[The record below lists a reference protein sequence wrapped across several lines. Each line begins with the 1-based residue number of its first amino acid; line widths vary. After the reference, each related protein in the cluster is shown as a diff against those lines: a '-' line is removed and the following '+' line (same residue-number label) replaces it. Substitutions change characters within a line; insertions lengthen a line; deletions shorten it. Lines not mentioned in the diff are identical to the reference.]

1 MNAEREL
8 QVDRSIQRSVC
19 LQQFRYEPA
28 RRQYGTSTLLYSHLM
43 SKGSF
48 SYALGRISDLEIHV
62 DYYGA
67 ADTSWQYLV
76 GLSR

>member
-1 MNAEREL
+1 MNIKRKL

-28 RRQYGTSTLLYSHLM
+28 RRQYGMITLLSSHLM
-43 SKGSF
+43 SRGSF
-48 SYALGRISDLEIHV
+48 SALGRISDLEIHV

-67 ADTSWQYLV
+67 DDTSWQYLV
-76 GLSR
+76 GLSK